1 MLLSLDQHVYFFV
14 WADCQMDIAMVIDS
28 SSNIGQRRFNL
39 QKNFIAK
46 LAAMLRVGPIG
57 PHIGLIQARSGTPHR
72 VTFPSLQKNLFFFLF
87 TSALNHPTM
96 SIILT
101 SHENCGTLG

>member
-1 MLLSLDQHVYFFV
+1 
-14 WADCQMDIAMVIDS
+14 MVIDS

-72 VTFPSLQKNLFFFLF
+72 VTSEKSLFISFYLSLKPPNNVIY
-87 TSALNHPTM
+87 TNKS
-96 SIILT
+96 
-101 SHENCGTLG
+101 